1 MCRKSCAERE
11 KPTEMSQ
18 MPQGRAMSKKT
29 VKERNIAKYRPK
41 IVECLK
47 RGHSIKGTSGIVGID
62 RRTLYRWL
70 REAEEDDATAEHIA
84 FYSDYHSARGAG
96 LEKLIKDL
104 DRWENEVEMTTVDRL
119 DFVRD
124 EAGKLVV
131 DEDGNPVGML
141 KERKTTTKRKRY
153 RATHFER
160 AKFKLISQY
169 PDEWGP
175 RSVQEV
181 EPADVE
187 DEEVTAVDL
196 MEADDD

>member
-1 MCRKSCAERE
+1 
-11 KPTEMSQ
+11 

-70 REAEEDDATAEHIA
+70 REAEEDDATGEHIA

-96 LEKLIKDL
+96 LEKLIKEL
-104 DRWENEVEMTTVDRL
+104 DRWENESETTTVDYV
-119 DFVRD
+119 DFQRD
-124 EAGKLVV
+124 ENGKVVV
-131 DEDGNPVGML
+131 DEDGDPVGML
-141 KERKTTTKRKRY
+141 RERKITTKRKKSRPS
-153 RATHFER
+153 HFER
-160 AKFKLISQY
+160 AKFKLTSQY
-169 PDEWGP
+169 PDEWGS
-175 RSVQEV
+175 RSVPEV